1 MEIEGEENE
10 NKMVM
15 VFIVTW
21 FLSILEQ
28 YFDFNISIHLLL
40 LYNS

>member
-10 NKMVM
+10 NKMVL

-21 FLSILEQ
+21 FLSIVKQ
-28 YFDFNISIHLLL
+28 YFDLTISAHLLL
-40 LYNS
+40 VYNS